1 MGRPILSE
9 EDVPHRS
16 RGLFSFL
23 FFPRVWEVT
32 HFYFRRGKPLVLGFH
47 NLIVLHL
54 RVSTLVLFI
63 QFCFRVSFRSSL
75 SSSCGF
81 GSFSLSGGLV
91 FRFGS
96 SSCKSS

>member
-1 MGRPILSE
+1 MGVAILGSE
-9 EDVPHRS
+9 AYH
-16 RGLFSFL
+16 
-23 FFPRVWEVT
+23 
-32 HFYFRRGKPLVLGFH
+32 LVLGF
-47 NLIVLHL
+47 LFSLSSLGFGSFLLHL